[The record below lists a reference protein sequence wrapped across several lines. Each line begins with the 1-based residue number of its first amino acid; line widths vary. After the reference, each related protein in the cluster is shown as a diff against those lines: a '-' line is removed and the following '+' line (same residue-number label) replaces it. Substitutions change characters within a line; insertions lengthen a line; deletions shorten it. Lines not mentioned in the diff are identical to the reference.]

1 MTAKSATKAPMKP
14 APKAGAKQGQQFKD
28 KSKPADIRHSNI
40 AAAKGE

>member
-1 MTAKSATKAPMKP
+1 MTAKSAAKAPMK
-14 APKAGAKQGQQFKD
+14 AAAKATPMQGQQFKD